1 MVKRNRCG
9 MLRNVLDFVR
19 QNYCKKIYFGK
30 KNVCPNV
37 NIVLHCNI
45 M

>member
-19 QNYCKKIYFGK
+19 QNYCTHLPFLKKYILVK
-30 KNVCPNV
+30 KMFA
-37 NIVLHCNI
+37 L